1 MKASFIYEGRI
12 LDIQFNKKDKAKDV
26 INHFI
31 NKTLLNKDDLN
42 FKFNGKILDPELSLV
57 SQLNLADD
65 AEEIEIEIDVEKK
78 QQADSHIVNVNLNG
92 VQEQVVVPKGQG
104 FLESVFN
111 FVKKRAKRVYFLYNG
126 RIIDENDRRKSFNQV
141 ANADSR
147 QRNVMDIVA
156 MEIDENEEDKNNN
169 ENKRETKLLPK
180 ENQPEI
186 KNDEAQPLK
195 NVEDDD
201 ENYIIDFTGSYRFF
215 IKLNLILFFQML
227 CVIGFVLL
235 GFHKDSDIS
244 FSNSSKAF
252 WWSTVTISF
261 FSLLFSLSMS
271 CMDADETKSGCCKHF
286 IAMAY
291 VPIIMTYCFLLSK
304 HNGVE
309 VIEKK
314 YIILQLTIFAVDYL
328 FSIIYNI
335 IFKKY
340 KGWLLFIVLV
350 IVNIISI
357 VIYYFPISNKY
368 ENLKMSYGAFQ
379 GISVI
384 SSFMVFF
391 IVIFNFEILDAF
403 HIDLTKTTQVM
414 YGVDIFNYLP
424 FLFILCLLLFTI
436 ALGLALAIIAIA
448 LALIVLVFVIY
459 ILLIFISSV
468 LMT

>member
-65 AEEIEIEIDVEKK
+65 VEEIEIEIDVEKK

-180 ENQPEI
+180 EDQPEI
-186 KNDEAQPLK
+186 K
-195 NVEDDD
+195 
-201 ENYIIDFTGSYRFF
+201 
-215 IKLNLILFFQML
+215 
-227 CVIGFVLL
+227 
-235 GFHKDSDIS
+235 
-244 FSNSSKAF
+244 
-252 WWSTVTISF
+252 
-261 FSLLFSLSMS
+261 
-271 CMDADETKSGCCKHF
+271 
-286 IAMAY
+286 
-291 VPIIMTYCFLLSK
+291 
-304 HNGVE
+304 
-309 VIEKK
+309 KK
-314 YIILQLTIFAVDYL
+314 K
-328 FSIIYNI
+328 
-335 IFKKY
+335 IFKQRQ
-340 KGWLLFIVLV
+340 LQ
-350 IVNIISI
+350 
-357 VIYYFPISNKY
+357 
-368 ENLKMSYGAFQ
+368 YGR
-379 GISVI
+379 
-384 SSFMVFF
+384 
-391 IVIFNFEILDAF
+391 N
-403 HIDLTKTTQVM
+403 
-414 YGVDIFNYLP
+414 
-424 FLFILCLLLFTI
+424 
-436 ALGLALAIIAIA
+436 
-448 LALIVLVFVIY
+448 
-459 ILLIFISSV
+459 
-468 LMT
+468 